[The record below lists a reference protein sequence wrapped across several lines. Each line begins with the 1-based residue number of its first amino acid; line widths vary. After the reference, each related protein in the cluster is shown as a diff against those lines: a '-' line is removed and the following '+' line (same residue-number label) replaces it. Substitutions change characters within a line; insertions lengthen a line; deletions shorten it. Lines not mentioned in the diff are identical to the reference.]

1 MIVTDERIALKVN
14 ATGLIPVCGDER
26 TVKGEIIL
34 ANPYVRGRKLL
45 SPSFGDGLG
54 FGKILRTYRR
64 RCWILSDRRI
74 ERSAER

>member
-34 ANPYVRGRKLL
+34 ANPCVRGRKLL

-54 FGKILRTYRR
+54 LGFG
-64 RCWILSDRRI
+64 
-74 ERSAER
+74 ERFSGLIDVDVGFYQIDG

>member
-34 ANPYVRGRKLL
+34 ANPCVRGRKLL
-45 SPSFGDGLG
+45 SPSFDDG
-54 FGKILRTYRR
+54 FG
-64 RCWILSDRRI
+64 
-74 ERSAER
+74 ERFSGLIDVDVGFYQIDG